1 MASKLSVPY
10 VGQVGEGANL
20 HGNDCG
26 PASAA
31 MVIKYSGA
39 DCPTVD
45 KLFDEVQPAGDAYT
59 SFGDLSKLLDARGI
73 DVDYGQGV
81 SNGDLYEY
89 LTRGMPLIAL
99 IRYGALATIRPNK
112 FTGSHFVVVIGIDL
126 DTVYIHDP
134 LNTPTSGEGVAVPLA
149 MWEDAWGTLAEG
161 NPQRSLLVPS
171 KLESPNP
178 LHDPGGNTSGAGGG
192 QKTVYP
198 RDKNGCNVRSVPGDA
213 TEKTKL
219 YAVPFDP
226 TYTKATSRMVVYET
240 RVLDRSYDRNW
251 GRIHPSQ
258 QWWVCLDYTVT
269 I

>member
-1 MASKLSVPY
+1 MTHKLSVPY
-10 VGQVGEGANL
+10 VGQVGDGANG

-31 MVIKYSGA
+31 MVITFAGA
-39 DCPTVD
+39 VCPTVD

-73 DVDYGQGV
+73 DVDYDQGV
-81 SNGDLYEY
+81 SNGKLYEY

-99 IRYGALATIRPNK
+99 IRYGALARIRPNL

-126 DTVYIHDP
+126 DTVYINDP
-134 LNTPTSGEGVAVPLA
+134 LNTPTSGEGIAVPLE
-149 MWEDAWGTLAEG
+149 MWEDAWGTLADG
-161 NPQRSLLVPS
+161 NPQRSLLIPS
-171 KLESPNP
+171 MQAAAS
-178 LHDPGGNTSGAGGG
+178 TVRV
-192 QKTVYP
+192 VYP

-226 TYTKATSRMVVYET
+226 MYTKSTSRMQVYEVK
-240 RVLDRSYDRNW
+240 VLDRSFDRNW

-269 I
+269 K